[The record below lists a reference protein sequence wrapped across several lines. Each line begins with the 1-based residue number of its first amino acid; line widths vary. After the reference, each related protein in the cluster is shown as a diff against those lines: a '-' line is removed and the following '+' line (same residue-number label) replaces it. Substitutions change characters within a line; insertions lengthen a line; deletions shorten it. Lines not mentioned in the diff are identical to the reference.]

1 MKLRGLK
8 KRGGSRAT
16 AQKSAERGVTLV
28 ETAVALVILMVVG
41 LGVVTAF
48 TYSIG
53 YNSIGNDRGLAI
65 SIAQQQMEQLRT
77 AQFTDAVLNVTPTA
91 VTSNFLSN
99 GRSFQI
105 TKYITGSN
113 NDNTGNPTL
122 KSITIRVDPINPS
135 GFPVVVQTL
144 RTGMTKGSH

>member
-53 YNSIGNDRGLAI
+53 YNSLGNDRALAI
-65 SIAQQQMEQLRT
+65 SIAQQQIEQLRT
-77 AQFTDAVLNVTPTA
+77 AQFTDSVLNVTATP
-91 VTSNFLSN
+91 VTSNFVSN

-105 TKYITGSN
+105 TKTITGSN
-113 NDNTGNPTL
+113 NDNSGNPTL
-122 KSITIRVDPINPS
+122 KTITIRVDPINPT
-135 GFPVVVQTL
+135 GFPVILQTL
-144 RTGMTKGSH
+144 RTGVTKGSH